1 MDNALFLLEK
11 AMISNHTR
19 QKQLQLEPPHGIAYT
34 IVCTLGIMANMLLV
48 CVILKYKDLNT
59 PTYIY
64 IKHWF
69 IFNIIFLFDLTVF
82 YSADIYF
89 TLTEF
94 FISFQIEAI
103 VQFCTVMLLLF
114 LTFDC
119 YVKERD
125 TAIRI
130 MIYLYSFI
138 ITGFVMSYLYNFL
151 ITFQIVQFVLHLI
164 TFALILSKL
173 FMYTLR
179 RKSSEFDED
188 SKFRLKI
195 VLNYMSLWTINHTWF
210 FILLYKG
217 FDALFLSALLN
228 LSLGVASSVCTL
240 GLIYY
245 LDKNFKMFFNDMYGC
260 GHKHVLNSYSFT
272 ELQESSTSN
281 SLSRIISN

>member
-1 MDNALFLLEK
+1 MDLYVPSPRKVYPILRYLCIEKYIRRSSQTNMDLYVPSPRKMSPSLLSLNRKATSILSRIDFLFCILSKMDNALFLLEK

-48 CVILKYKDLNT
+48 CVILK
-59 PTYIY
+59 
-64 IKHWF
+64 
-69 IFNIIFLFDLTVF
+69 
-82 YSADIYF
+82 
-89 TLTEF
+89 
-94 FISFQIEAI
+94 
-103 VQFCTVMLLLF
+103 
-114 LTFDC
+114 
-119 YVKERD
+119 
-125 TAIRI
+125 
-130 MIYLYSFI
+130 
-138 ITGFVMSYLYNFL
+138 
-151 ITFQIVQFVLHLI
+151 
-164 TFALILSKL
+164 
-173 FMYTLR
+173 
-179 RKSSEFDED
+179 
-188 SKFRLKI
+188 LKI